1 MKELQYTVAQAF
13 KMRGKEELTT
23 REFVFVL
30 SFDLKWFS
38 PEEARRI
45 LYMAKKNNLV
55 EIDGDRV
62 LPKFRIS
69 SVQIPFGFKP
79 SEEVWKERSLLDRI
93 KERIASSSNI
103 GAEEI
108 ERMIREKMEE
118 FHNLIYPEVAGILV
132 ARKYSDISDLKEELI
147 DSLFSRDNRVS
158 RETHSAE

>member
-1 MKELQYTVAQAF
+1 MRELQYTVAQAF

-55 EIDGDRV
+55 DIEGDKV

-79 SEEVWKERSLLDRI
+79 SEEIWRERSLLDRI
-93 KERIASSSNI
+93 KERIASSSNMSN
-103 GAEEI
+103 EEI
-108 ERMIREKMEE
+108 EKMIKEKMEE
-118 FHNLIYPEVAGILV
+118 FHNLIYPEVAGLLV
-132 ARKYSDISDLKEELI
+132 ARKYSEISDLKEELI
-147 DSLFSRDNRVS
+147 DSLFSRDGRVS
-158 RETHSAE
+158 QEMRSAE